1 MGWAAEQPHGVGNG
15 VVCCKI
21 VVVGS
26 GGISFIF
33 LFWQVQPSPACQPAA
48 SHGALNSI
56 SWCCACHARS
66 RIVGFF
72 FPLSFIC
79 VRACVPFT
87 QQAWQNNQIVEGKRI
102 ITSEGRLTPCVWYL
116 HAGKAV
122 PSRAQRVPSCMIP
135 TAAAAAVVRGC
146 RDMQC

>member
-1 MGWAAEQPHGVGNG
+1 MA
-15 VVCCKI
+15 
-21 VVVGS
+21 S
-26 GGISFIF
+26 GMESCVAKSWLWDRGESLLFF
-33 LFWQVQPSPACQPAA
+33 LFWQVQPSLPSQPA

-66 RIVGFF
+66 RIVVVFLFF
-72 FPLSFIC
+72 FYLRAC
-79 VRACVPFT
+79 VRACRSHNRRGRT
-87 QQAWQNNQIVEGKRI
+87 TRSWKEKKI

-135 TAAAAAVVRGC
+135 TAAAVVRGC

>member
-1 MGWAAEQPHGVGNG
+1 MA
-15 VVCCKI
+15 
-21 VVVGS
+21 S
-26 GGISFIF
+26 GMESCVAKSWLWDRGESL
-33 LFWQVQPSPACQPAA
+33 LFFFFGKFSPSQPSQPA

-66 RIVGFF
+66 RIVVFF
-72 FPLSFIC
+72 SLFYLRAC

-87 QQAWQNNQIVEGKRI
+87 QQAWQNNQIVEGKKI

-122 PSRAQRVPSCMIP
+122 PSRAQRVPLCMIP
-135 TAAAAAVVRGC
+135 TAAAVVRGC

>member
-15 VVCCKI
+15 VGVLQNRGCGI
-21 VVVGS
+21 
-26 GGISFIF
+26 GGNLFYFSF
-33 LFWQVQPSPACQPAA
+33 WASSAQPCLQQPT

-66 RIVGFF
+66 RIVVFSFF
-72 FPLSFIC
+72 FLFAC
-79 VRACVPFT
+79 VRACRSHNRRGRT
-87 QQAWQNNQIVEGKRI
+87 TRSWKEKKI

-135 TAAAAAVVRGC
+135 TAAAAVVRGC

>member
-1 MGWAAEQPHGVGNG
+1 MASGMEL
-15 VVCCKI
+15 VCCKI

-33 LFWQVQPSPACQPAA
+33 LFGQVQPKPASLPAA

-66 RIVGFF
+66 RIVVFFLFF
-72 FPLSFIC
+72 FFFL
-79 VRACVPFT
+79 RACVPFT
-87 QQAWQNNQIVEGKRI
+87 QQAWQNNQIVEGKKKI

-135 TAAAAAVVRGC
+135 TTAATAAAVRGC
-146 RDMQC
+146 RDMQCL

>member
-15 VVCCKI
+15 VGVLQNRGCGI
-21 VVVGS
+21 
-26 GGISFIF
+26 GGNLLFFF
-33 LFWQVQPSPACQPAA
+33 LGKFSPSQPAA

-66 RIVGFF
+66 RIVVFSFF
-72 FPLSFIC
+72 CLRAC
-79 VRACVPFT
+79 VRAYVPFT
-87 QQAWQNNQIVEGKRI
+87 QQAWQNNQIVEGKKI

-122 PSRAQRVPSCMIP
+122 PSRAQRVPLCMIP
-135 TAAAAAVVRGC
+135 TAAAAAAVRGC

>member
-1 MGWAAEQPHGVGNG
+1 MA
-15 VVCCKI
+15 
-21 VVVGS
+21 S
-26 GGISFIF
+26 GMESCVAKSWLWDRGESLLFFF
-33 LFWQVQPSPACQPAA
+33 LGKFSPAQPACS

-66 RIVGFF
+66 RIVVFF
-72 FPLSFIC
+72 FFYLRAC
-79 VRACVPFT
+79 VRACVRFT
-87 QQAWQNNQIVEGKRI
+87 QQAWQNNQIVEGKKI

-135 TAAAAAVVRGC
+135 TAAAAVRGC

>member
-1 MGWAAEQPHGVGNG
+1 MASGMEL
-15 VVCCKI
+15 VCCKI

-33 LFWQVQPSPACQPAA
+33 LFCQVQPKPACLPAA

-66 RIVGFF
+66 RIVVFSFF
-72 FPLSFIC
+72 LLFAC
-79 VRACVPFT
+79 MRACRSHNRRGRT
-87 QQAWQNNQIVEGKRI
+87 TRSWKEKKI

-135 TAAAAAVVRGC
+135 TTAATAAAVRGC
-146 RDMQC
+146 RDMQCL